1 MCVYFSGVSKA
12 TWSGSVCAYFYK
24 SACIEDPALL
34 QSRLK
39 KCELSPPGWTFIDNQ
54 TSSLVSVQL
63 YKLPQ
68 FASDAGVV
76 YIVEINQTMSWKLKF
91 GECDWGI
98 HSVHPVLIRS
108 HLPTHPFPVRIVM
121 H

>member
-12 TWSGSVCAYFYK
+12 TWSGSFCAYFYK

-76 YIVEINQTMSWKLKF
+76 YIVEINQTMSWKLNF
-91 GECDWGI
+91 GE
-98 HSVHPVLIRS
+98 SVIWRSTLFTLFRSGHTYRLI
-108 HLPTHPFPVRIVM
+108 LFLYV
-121 H
+121 